1 MKKFSILSVL
11 LIGAMCMFTSCSNEE
26 DTKEVV
32 KQETFIKTSLT
43 AETLASTVEEIDK
56 LSEQDVRTRE
66 VGGTPAMTEEKAR
79 DLLQPYIEE
88 GKNVREQ
95 ILADMR
101 VNPTDYPIG
110 SGIELMKMSDDQ
122 LAELGFIVND
132 YNTNPKIVAYGVPKW
147 LACIGDAFDIGKD
160 GLSAY
165 INGTKRLMTA
175 QAGLA
180 IAKALLKRTC
190 GMVMVALAVVDY
202 YMCMK

>member
-79 DLLQPYIEE
+79 ELLQPYIEE

-95 ILADMR
+95 VLADIR
-101 VNPTDYPIG
+101 VNPSDYPFGFAIKLG
-110 SGIELMKMSDDQ
+110 QMSDDQ

-132 YNTNPKIVAYGVPKW
+132 YNTNPKIVAYGLPKW
-147 LACIGDAFDIGKD
+147 VSCLSEFVGIDNDIKK
-160 GLSAY
+160 Y
-165 INGTKRLMTA
+165 INGTKGLMTA
-175 QAGLA
+175 RAAGA
-180 IAKALLKRTC
+180 IGRCLLKRTM
-190 GMVMVALAVVDY
+190 GMIGVAWAIYDY
-202 YMCMK
+202 YACMR